1 MPALPANSP
10 KPRLCAETDLAA
22 LEKAKV
28 KGAVRTDFVLSAE
41 IIAITLGNVTGQP
54 LPTQLAVLAGIALI
68 MTAGVYG
75 LVAAIVKLDD
85 AGLFL
90 SRRASRAAQAAGR
103 AILRLAPWLMKL
115 LTVAGTAAMFLV
127 GGGILVHGVPALHH
141 LAHGWQAA
149 GGLTG
154 ALLPLLLD
162 AGAGL
167 AAGALLVAAMHLLHK
182 ARQ

>member
-1 MPALPANSP
+1 M
-10 KPRLCAETDLAA
+10 
-22 LEKAKV
+22 
-28 KGAVRTDFVLSAE
+28 
-41 IIAITLGNVTGQP
+41 
-54 LPTQLAVLAGIALI
+54 
-68 MTAGVYG
+68 
-75 LVAAIVKLDD
+75 
-85 AGLFL
+85 
-90 SRRASRAAQAAGR
+90 
-103 AILRLAPWLMKL
+103 RLAPWLMKL

-154 ALLPLLLD
+154 ALLPLLLN